1 MTGAVRAGFSFLQAM
16 EVVVREIAP
25 PASEEFGR
33 ALREVSIGRPVSQ
46 SLTDLALRMESKDL
60 DLLVTAITIQY
71 QVGGNLTTML
81 TSVTE
86 TIRERIRLYGEVR
99 VLTTQARMTA
109 YILALLP
116 IFLAGILF
124 LINPEYMSR
133 LFDRSVI
140 CIPIGAMVGI
150 ILGFIIVQRMAR
162 IDI

>member
-1 MTGAVRAGFSFLQAM
+1 
-16 EVVVREIAP
+16 
-25 PASEEFGR
+25 
-33 ALREVSIGRPVSQ
+33 
-46 SLTDLALRMESKDL
+46 MESKDL

-124 LINPEYMSR
+124 AINPTYMSR

-140 CIPIGAMVGI
+140 CIPIGAVVGI
-150 ILGFIIVQRMAR
+150 VLGFIIVQRLAR